1 MMKKICSYMFGTH
14 EACEKD
20 LHATKSESI
29 LYINQIQELKA
40 INNYQ
45 AFEFEQKIKELEL
58 ELARYAACQ
67 NKMEEN
73 SE

>member
-45 AFEFEQKIKELEL
+45 AFEFEQKIKELE
-58 ELARYAACQ
+58 
-67 NKMEEN
+67 
-73 SE
+73 

>member
-20 LHATKSESI
+20 LHATKNEAIS
-29 LYINQIQELKA
+29 YINQIQELKA

-45 AFEFEQKIKELEL
+45 AFEFEQKIKELGL
-58 ELARYAACQ
+58 ELATHVGCVKVEQ
-67 NKMEEN
+67 PIKE
-73 SE
+73 

>member
-1 MMKKICSYMFGTH
+1 MKKICSYMFGTH

-20 LHATKSESI
+20 LHATKNEAIS
-29 LYINQIQELKA
+29 YINQIQELKA

-58 ELARYAACQ
+58 EIAKYAGGM
-67 NKMEEN
+67 NKIEES

>member
-1 MMKKICSYMFGTH
+1 MIKKICSYMFGTH

-20 LHATKSESI
+20 LHTTKSESI

-58 ELARYAACQ
+58 ELTQHVGC
-67 NKMEEN
+67 KKEEPIK
-73 SE
+73 E